1 MRSPQWRRQPG
12 GGLVEVDDRPVSGD
26 RFPRSQIGVV
36 SFCETPSTGQQV
48 RWSAPIVGGAAVV
61 RNAEFGANDGC
72 GCGCPQCGVRKG
84 AGRGVSQKLTSGRF
98 SPRVSPG
105 CKTLL
110 SAFTKPRLPD
120 GRSVGVHP
128 LLAVSLVSAMRS
140 LLGYGN
146 SWVPAND
153 GCGRGCPQ
161 CASPHDTGCLW
172 VHTNCWCRSCCPQCA
187 TPQTCNTKRRHP
199 PHKWLCGG
207 CLLCEVVGSAVTYSP
222 TPSRGQY
229 HRRGRA

>member
-1 MRSPQWRRQPG
+1 MSAMRSPQWRRQPG

-110 SAFTKPRLPD
+110 SAFAKPRLPD

-128 LLAVSLVSAMRS
+128 LLAAPPLSAMRRLAPMMGAGVLS
-140 LLGYGN
+140 ATW
-146 SWVPAND
+146 SP
-153 GCGRGCPQ
+153 RGCFV
-161 CASPHDTGCLW
+161 G
-172 VHTNCWCRSCCPQCA
+172 VHQ
-187 TPQTCNTKRRHP
+187 
-199 PHKWLCGG
+199 
-207 CLLCEVVGSAVTYSP
+207 
-222 TPSRGQY
+222 
-229 HRRGRA
+229 